1 MRLDPSAW
9 AAENAISATG
19 CHLDQGKEIY
29 GPVNGIQPVDDE
41 TVWAQ
46 IGQVRLLLPARL
58 NLPVGRRVFLARTDR
73 SEYVTWV
80 APEEEHEPPAQTIC
94 PAGITVDEICREIKS
109 GNLIAFL
116 KSRLGDHVDLSL
128 VSFSPVVALDTE
140 HLGMSN
146 LPASIGSKPLSQAVP
161 KGNLKAC
168 SKDATA
174 RKPQTRA
181 KARVKSAR
189 ASNQK
194 GARAI

>member
-1 MRLDPSAW
+1 MSLDSSAW

-19 CHLDQGKEIY
+19 SHLDQGKEIY
-29 GPVNGIQPVDDE
+29 GHVNSIQPVDDE
-41 TVWAQ
+41 TVRAQ
-46 IGQVRLLLPARL
+46 IGQVKLLLPIGL
-58 NLPVGRRVFLARTDR
+58 NLPVGRRIFLARTDR
-73 SEYVTWV
+73 SEYVTWI
-80 APEEEHEPPAQTIC
+80 APEEEHEPPAQNIC
-94 PAGITVDEICREIKS
+94 PTGITIDEICREIES

-128 VSFSPVVALDTE
+128 VSFSPVVAPDAE
-140 HLGMSN
+140 RLGMSN
-146 LPASIGSKPLSQAVP
+146 IPACSEPLSQAVP

-174 RKPQTRA
+174 RKPRTRA
-181 KARVKSAR
+181 KARTKNAR

>member
-1 MRLDPSAW
+1 MLLDSSAW

-19 CHLDQGKEIY
+19 SHLDLGKEIY
-29 GPVNGIQPVDDE
+29 GHVNSVQPVDDE
-41 TVWAQ
+41 TVRAQ
-46 IGQVRLLLPARL
+46 IGQVKLLLPAGL
-58 NLPVGRRVFLARTDR
+58 NLPVGRRIFLARTDR
-73 SEYVTWV
+73 SEYVTWI
-80 APEEEHEPPAQTIC
+80 APKEEHEPPAQNIC
-94 PAGITVDEICREIKS
+94 STGITIDEICREIES

-128 VSFSPVVALDTE
+128 VSFSPVVAPDTE
-140 HLGMSN
+140 RLGMSN
-146 LPASIGSKPLSQAVP
+146 LPASIGSEPLSQAVP

-174 RKPQTRA
+174 RKPRTRA
-181 KARVKSAR
+181 NARAKSAR

>member
-1 MRLDPSAW
+1 MSLDSSAW
-9 AAENAISATG
+9 VAENAISPTG
-19 CHLDQGKEIY
+19 SHLDKGKEIY
-29 GPVNGIQPVDDE
+29 GHVNGIQPVDDE

-46 IGQVRLLLPARL
+46 IGQVNLLLPAGL

-73 SEYVTWV
+73 SEYVTWI
-80 APEEEHEPPAQTIC
+80 APEEEHEPQAQASIC
-94 PAGITVDEICREIKS
+94 PTGITVDEICREIES

-128 VSFSPVVALDTE
+128 VSISPVVAPDAE
-140 HLGMSN
+140 RLGMSN
-146 LPASIGSKPLSQAVP
+146 IPACSEPLSQAVP

-174 RKPQTRA
+174 RKPRTRA
-181 KARVKSAR
+181 KARTKNAR

>member
-1 MRLDPSAW
+1 MSLDSSAW

-19 CHLDQGKEIY
+19 SHLDQGKEIY
-29 GPVNGIQPVDDE
+29 GHVSGIQPVDDE

-46 IGQVRLLLPARL
+46 IGQVKLLLPAGL
-58 NLPVGRRVFLARTDR
+58 NLPVGRRIFLARTDR

-80 APEEEHEPPAQTIC
+80 VPEEEHEPPAQASIC
-94 PAGITVDEICREIKS
+94 PTRITFDEICREIES

-128 VSFSPVVALDTE
+128 VSFSPFVTLNAERLV
-140 HLGMSN
+140 MSN
-146 LPASIGSKPLSQAVP
+146 LPACSEPLSQAVP
-161 KGNLKAC
+161 KGDLKAC

-174 RKPQTRA
+174 RKPRTRA